1 MQTLGRDTQCS
12 KVRYL
17 YSLSVCRDL
26 LLIVFTCFKI
36 LLFTHFPHIQ
46 PVSSFTT
53 DISTVPKLT

>member
-26 LLIVFTCFKI
+26 LLIVFTC
-36 LLFTHFPHIQ
+36 LFTHFPHIQ

-53 DISTVPKLT
+53 EISTVPKLT